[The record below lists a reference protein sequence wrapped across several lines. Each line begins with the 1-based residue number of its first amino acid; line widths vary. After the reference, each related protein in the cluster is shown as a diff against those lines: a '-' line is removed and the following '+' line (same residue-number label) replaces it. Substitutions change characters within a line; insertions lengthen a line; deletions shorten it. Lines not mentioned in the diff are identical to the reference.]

1 MHQITNTSIVVSPIC
16 LGTMT
21 FGRPVGEKEAIR
33 LVHWALDHGIN
44 FFDTADMY
52 EGYDRT
58 AGSAGGVAETILG
71 KALEGR
77 RERAII
83 TTKVGNAVGD
93 DQYAGS
99 GLGRTHILHQV
110 EASLRRLQT
119 DTIDFYL
126 LHRPDSATPLSESIA
141 TMAELITTGK
151 IRYWGISNFSAAKI
165 RIINAICQAQRWPRP
180 VISQP
185 AYSWLKRDVEAGH
198 LSLCQELGIAVTP
211 YQPLQGG
218 LLTGKYRA
226 GQKPAADSRLLA
238 SPNWLQTPDAEMY
251 TRLQQFEAEAQ
262 TADLMPPQYA
272 VHWLLGQTAVKSV
285 VVGVKSIE
293 QLQEFEVFL
302 RRKIL

>member
-1 MHQITNTSIVVSPIC
+1 MQQIINTSIAVSPIC

-21 FGRPVGEKEAIR
+21 FGRPVGEDEAIR
-33 LVHWALDHGIN
+33 LVHWALEHGIN

-71 KALEGR
+71 KALKGR
-77 RERAII
+77 RERAIV

-93 DQYAGS
+93 AHYAGS
-99 GLGRTHILHQV
+99 GLNRRHILHQV

-126 LHRPDSATPLSESIA
+126 LHRPDSFTPLSESMV
-141 TMAELITTGK
+141 TMVELIAAGK
-151 IRYWGISNFSAAKI
+151 IRHWGISNFSAAQI
-165 RIINAICQAQRWPRP
+165 RIIDAICQAQQWPRP

-185 AYSWLKRDVEAGH
+185 AYSWLKRDVETEH
-198 LSLCQELGIAVTP
+198 LPLCQELDIAVTP

-226 GQKPAADSRLLA
+226 EQKPALDSRLVA
-238 SPNWLQTPDAEMY
+238 SPNWLQAPDAKMY
-251 TRLQQFEAEAQ
+251 ARLQRFETEAQ
-262 TADLMPPQYA
+262 TADLTPAQYA
-272 VHWLLGQTAVKSV
+272 VHWLLAKTAVKSV
-285 VVGVKSIE
+285 VVGAKSIE

-302 RRKIL
+302 